1 MSTVAMYDRVSQSL
15 CMYYLIESCKHAR
28 NSPPKKGLLIPKIL
42 CARTCTEAGSAETAL
57 TAGAVQWSSP
67 NEQARARRF
76 GWRRWPRLG
85 CSKVLARPRLCR
97 GERLIDGHGPG
108 PGHLLPSWRLG
119 ACVRAPGPGAAWV
132 TTTSSPPHIPQQPR
146 PPPLHAR
153 LEKGR
158 CARVVARRACPRVRA
173 KKGTWHSG
181 LWTSTTEKAPCGHA
195 VRPSTTLQHCAGTD
209 GQTKLPRPCRR
220 QRARAHTH
228 THTHTHT
235 H

>member
-1 MSTVAMYDRVSQSL
+1 MYDRVLQSL

-28 NSPPKKGLLIPKIL
+28 NSPPKKGLVMPKIL

-57 TAGAVQWSSP
+57 TAGAVQGSSP

-97 GERLIDGHGPG
+97 GWRLIDGHGPG

-158 CARVVARRACPRVRA
+158 CARVVARRACPRVSE
-173 KKGTWHSG
+173 KGHVAFGPVDKHNGEGVLSPRSEDDHHSAA
-181 LWTSTTEKAPCGHA
+181 L
-195 VRPSTTLQHCAGTD
+195 
-209 GQTKLPRPCRR
+209 CRDR
-220 QRARAHTH
+220 WAD
-228 THTHTHT
+228 
-235 H
+235 